1 MNLPEAINNGPAGNL
16 SARKTM
22 LSDAYQ
28 VFKYILDRVSLNRV
42 NDMRS
47 ELKLAFEKAEFQTV
61 KDIIY
66 NNLGFREENFKN

>member
-1 MNLPEAINNGPAGNL
+1 MNLPEAISNGPAENL

-22 LSDAYQ
+22 LSGTYQ
-28 VFKYILDRVSLNRV
+28 VFKYILDRVPPNRV

-66 NNLGFREENFKN
+66 NNSGFREENI